1 MRRWRRLMGMKQILV
16 MMAAVVLVGCGGSKE
31 KATPETQAK
40 AETKKPEAVPVVT
53 VTIDNPIL
61 ENTIREYLDKPAA
74 ELTNADLE
82 KVGELNFNN
91 RGLTDAPKGLKK
103 LTQLQKLVLANN
115 KLTSVKGLEK
125 LTKLEHLNLTRNQ
138 LTSVKGLEK
147 LNQLKILYLYDNQLT
162 DVTGLEKLT
171 QLQKLFLDGNQLT
184 DVTGLEKLTQL
195 KILELNDNPDLTKA
209 QIDELKKA
217 LPNCLIYGP

>member
-1 MRRWRRLMGMKQILV
+1 MGMKRVFV

-91 RGLTDAPKGLKK
+91 RGLTDAPKGLEK
-103 LTQLQKLVLANN
+103 LTQLRSLRLSENP
-115 KLTSVKGLEK
+115 
-125 LTKLEHLNLTRNQ
+125 
-138 LTSVKGLEK
+138 
-147 LNQLKILYLYDNQLT
+147 LT
-162 DVTGLEKLT
+162 DVTGLEKFT
-171 QLQKLFLDGNQLT
+171 QLTSLSLFN
-184 DVTGLEKLTQL
+184 
-195 KILELNDNPDLTKA
+195 NPALTKA
-209 QIDELKKA
+209 QIDELQKA
-217 LPNCLIYGP
+217 LPKCIISSNPTK